1 MTRTFRLKAFLRYIN
16 AELLQVFLKS
26 EGVDGALPKSSKEQ
40 EEANVW
46 ADFIYKLEDPKPA
59 QIETALQDVNEM
71 ATDGGTLNMVEV
83 AAEHGIDIKQD
94 TKVIE
99 NEYCRALYCYTH
111 HRNVFE
117 NAFVFQRVNELKGKT
132 ERTGLKKR
140 TAKEVIARKD
150 ALAKELKMYFFS
162 KELRGQN
169 CEVDAYNDHDKRVCF
184 IAYPEDHHK
193 TDLFYEKGLLK
204 RMGRRPTFQVIFLYE
219 CTTGRLEI
227 SVRTGWKK
235 KVELMSIFNKQVLE
249 DDRPVADKQKVYNL
263 AKLLDKDFEF
273 ATKPED
279 QIEYV
284 NLQELSLTHKYN
296 KDRLTIIFKDP
307 DGVEYMREALK
318 DYKISPDQFNVV
330 QAKIQ
335 IKFPQA
341 GRQKGSVTFHLSWP
355 DRCDLGD
362 SLYHLKAKEYVKHW
376 NLEEKPIIVKSTRS
390 ADADAPAEAVSQ

>member
-16 AELLQVFLKS
+16 AELLQAFLKS
-26 EGVDGALPKSSKEQ
+26 EGVDSVLPKPGKDQ
-40 EEANVW
+40 EEVDVW
-46 ADFIYKLEDPKPA
+46 TDFIYKLEDPKPA
-59 QIETALQDVNEM
+59 QIETSLQDVNEM

-83 AAEHGIDIKQD
+83 AAEHGIDLKQE
-94 TKVIE
+94 KKIIE
-99 NEYCRALYCYTH
+99 NEYCRALYCYIH
-111 HRNVFE
+111 HRDVFE

-184 IAYPEDHHK
+184 IAYPEDHPK
-193 TDLFYEKGLLK
+193 TDLFYEKGRLK

-219 CTTGRLEI
+219 CATGRLEI

-235 KVELMSIFNKQVLE
+235 KVELMSIFNKEVLE

-296 KDRLTIIFKDP
+296 KDRLTIALQDS
-307 DGVEYMREALK
+307 DGVEDMRNALK

-362 SLYHLKAKEYVKHW
+362 SHHHLKAKEYVKYW
-376 NLEEKPIIVKSTRS
+376 NLEEKPIIVKAVQS
-390 ADADAPAEAVSQ
+390 ADADAPAEVVS